1 MEKTHFGPNL
11 ESMGPRSYFFLKN
24 LVSSVT
30 RIHGQLSSCTISQ
43 KTNDPILRK
52 CSDGQTDRQTEES
65 DLIEHCL
72 TNVKHPIVQCNS
84 DLSNSMTCFF
94 SGIIFHF
101 GPVERQLH
109 SSAHSCKQTHKKF

>member
-11 ESMGPRSYFFLKN
+11 ESTGPRSYFFLKN
-24 LVSSVT
+24 LASSVT
-30 RIHGQLSSCTISQ
+30 RIHGQLPSCTISQ

-84 DLSNSMTCFF
+84 DLSNSMT
-94 SGIIFHF
+94 
-101 GPVERQLH
+101 
-109 SSAHSCKQTHKKF
+109 